1 MKLIDWLN
9 KSGKSAKE
17 CATFLGISEPAFSAY
32 VNGKTLPRLAVA
44 LRIVEDLTN
53 GGVSYRDLLLVNV
66 RRVEED
72 EL

>member
-17 CATFLGISEPAFSAY
+17 CAAFLGISEPAFSAY
-32 VNGKTLPRLAVA
+32 VNGKTQPRLDVAVP
-44 LRIVEDLTN
+44 IVEDLTH
-53 GGVSYRDLLLVNV
+53 GEVGYRDLLLVNV